1 MEIPRPSGARVAAA
15 YETVLK
21 QSAALSGSG
30 NRRRHDRAP
39 AVYEQVLGSAGRTVI
54 AGGTE
59 ALSAVQAGGREVVS
73 NLSYWG
79 RKVVPDQLHKPIQRS
94 VSVAGNVVGV
104 VGKLAPFPGAR
115 GAVQLSR
122 RSQVNH
128 ALPLYA
134 PEYELRGYWICTVA
148 VVSNRARKITEYQ
161 WSRLMEY
168 GGLLTTVSMGT
179 VWTGTSITMYELL
192 WLSVVGCSVALG
204 NLQSDVGPDVNLSNL
219 RALVDYLNG
228 SIPFFIALFCTTS
241 LQRWWAMRTDAFQSI
256 SNATS
261 NIMIILIAC
270 LPEEEFS
277 VAMEKVFRLAAA
289 SVLTMTRAVRSED
302 RYLKWEDLV
311 KRHFLSR
318 VEGELLSKTPCLHVS
333 GVLWCWIQRLCVE
346 MMRRHAES
354 SEGFS
359 GVPERELQH
368 QCTRAREGFELLHT
382 YLDTQLPFAYAH
394 LIVFA
399 VNIVNLVVAS
409 SCGIQFAFAVKRQ
422 DYQAALAQAVFGVVL
437 HSIYQGL
444 LVVAHFVENPF
455 CDEEYAFPIIAFQDY
470 VMTSCEALLAHG
482 RKFPGRASVL
492 AIGKLRGAA
501 GVVEKAESI
510 LVSGIVAA
518 RFDELA
524 AASGDIVRAG
534 VQLTTS
540 QRSVLKQLDH
550 AVHGVCGNTHD
561 VRRTR
566 STAPALVR

>member
-1 MEIPRPSGARVAAA
+1 MG
-15 YETVLK
+15 
-21 QSAALSGSG
+21 G
-30 NRRRHDRAP
+30 
-39 AVYEQVLGSAGRTVI
+39 AGRTVV

-73 NLSYWG
+73 SLQLWG
-79 RKVVPDQLHKPIQRS
+79 RRVVPAPLHAPIRQS
-94 VSVAGNVVGV
+94 VNLAGNVVGA
-104 VGKLAPFPGAR
+104 VGKLAPFAGAR
-115 GAVQLSR
+115 QEVQLTR
-122 RSQVNH
+122 KTQTNH

-148 VVSNRARKITEYQ
+148 VVPNRARKITEYQ
-161 WSRLMEY
+161 WARLMEY
-168 GGLLTTVSMGT
+168 GGLLTTVSLGT

-192 WLSVVGCSVALG
+192 WLSIVGCSVALG

-228 SIPFFIALFCTTS
+228 SIPFFIALFCMTS

-261 NIMIILIAC
+261 NIMVILVAC
-270 LPEEEFS
+270 LPGDEFS
-277 VAMEKVFRLAAA
+277 PAMEKVFRLAAA
-289 SVLTMTRAVRSED
+289 SVLTMTRAVRSEH
-302 RYLKWEDLV
+302 RYLKWDDLV

-318 VEGELLSKTPCLHVS
+318 VEGELLSKTPCLHVA

-346 MMRRHAES
+346 MMRRNAEAS
-354 SEGFS
+354 DGYS

-368 QCTRAREGFELLHT
+368 QCTRAREGFELIHT

-409 SCGIQFAFAVKRQ
+409 SCGIQFAFAIKGQ

-444 LVVAHFVENPF
+444 LVVAHFVEDPF
-455 CDEEYAFPIIAFQDY
+455 SDEEYAFPIIAYQDY
-470 VMTSCEALLAHG
+470 VMTSCEALLEFG

-492 AIGKLRGAA
+492 AIAKLRGAA
-501 GVVEKAESI
+501 GVVEKAESVVMSR
-510 LVSGIVAA
+510 LVAA
-518 RFDELA
+518 RFDDLA
-524 AASGDIVRAG
+524 ATSGDVVRAG

-540 QRSVLKQLDH
+540 QRAVLKQLDH
-550 AVHGVCGNTHD
+550 AVTSVCGNTHD